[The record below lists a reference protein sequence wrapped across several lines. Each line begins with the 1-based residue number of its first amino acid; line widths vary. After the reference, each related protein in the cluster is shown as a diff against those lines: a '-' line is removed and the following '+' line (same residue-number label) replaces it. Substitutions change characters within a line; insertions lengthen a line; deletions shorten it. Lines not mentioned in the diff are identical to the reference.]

1 MNDSKKAFNGWTNYE
16 TWAVHL
22 WLNNEESTYRYWR
35 EQAEKW
41 TTQALHLPQVLTG
54 DWTAEQAQ
62 RFRLADQLQEEFE
75 DASPLTEPTAYTD
88 LLNSAI
94 GEVNWHEIAE
104 AFLAG
109 NQEVTPKTQ
118 PAKTPAFHSGQFA
131 VARRAFDTLPP
142 EEIATALSRH
152 LAGDWGDVCEED
164 RQENK
169 LSLKEGFRLFS
180 VYHAADGTKF
190 WIITEADRSAT
201 TVLLPEEY

>member
-1 MNDSKKAFNGWTNYE
+1 MNDNKTHNGWTNYE

-22 WLNNEESTYRYWR
+22 WLSNEESSYRYWR
-35 EQAEKW
+35 EQAQIW
-41 TTQALHLPQVLTG
+41 ATRALHLPQFLTG
-54 DWTAEQAQ
+54 EWTFEQAQ
-62 RFRLADQLQEEFE
+62 RISLADELRNQFE
-75 DASPLTEPTAYTD
+75 DASPLTEATAYTD

-94 GEVNWHEIAE
+94 GEVDWDEIAQ
-104 AFLAG
+104 AFIG
-109 NQEVTPKTQ
+109 KQHDEPPTQ
-118 PAKTPAFHSGQFA
+118 PPAKTPAFHPGQFV
-131 VARRAFDTLPP
+131 VARQAFDTLPP

-164 RQENK
+164 RQENE

-180 VYHAADGTKF
+180 VYHAGDGTKF